1 VADYL
6 VTKSRVKDLAVS
18 VVVALYNV
26 LVVLNVPADQS
37 LMLETVVEAAGV
49 VVAVVVAAVVLVS
62 VAVVLSAVVAA
73 SANNLVV
80 ATEAVP
86 TV

>member
-6 VTKSRVKDLAVS
+6 VTKSREKDLAVS
-18 VVVALYNV
+18 VVAALYNV

-37 LMLETVVEAAGV
+37 LILETVVEAVVVV
-49 VVAVVVAAVVLVS
+49 VVAVVLAVVFVAVVLV
-62 VAVVLSAVVAA
+62 AAA

-80 ATEAVP
+80 AVEAVP

>member
-6 VTKSRVKDLAVS
+6 VTKSREKDLAVS
-18 VVVALYNV
+18 VVAALYNV
-26 LVVLNVPADQS
+26 LVVANVPADQS
-37 LMLETVVEAAGV
+37 LMLETAVVAAVVVVVVV
-49 VVAVVVAAVVLVS
+49 VVAVVF
-62 VAVVLSAVVAA
+62 VAVVLVAA

-80 ATEAVP
+80 AVEAVP

>member
-6 VTKSRVKDLAVS
+6 VTKSREKDKAVS
-18 VVVALYNV
+18 VVAALYNV

-37 LMLETVVEAAGV
+37 LMLETVVEAAVV
-49 VVAVVVAAVVLVS
+49 VVAVVVAVVLVAVAVVLV
-62 VAVVLSAVVAA
+62 AVVAA

-80 ATEAVP
+80 AVEAVP